1 MSIESV
7 MRTPPTF

>member
-7 MRTPPTF
+7 MI